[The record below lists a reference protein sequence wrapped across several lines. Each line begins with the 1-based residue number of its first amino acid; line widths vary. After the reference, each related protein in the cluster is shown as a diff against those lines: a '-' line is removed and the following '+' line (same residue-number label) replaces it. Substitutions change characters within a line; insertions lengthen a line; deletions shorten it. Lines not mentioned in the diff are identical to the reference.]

1 MDRQKI
7 LLIFVGAWI
16 SAGLLVWIL
25 YSSTKAPKV
34 EKTVGI
40 YAAARDMPAGTLLKK
55 TDLKLIKVPEND
67 VSKLAIRDVAQ
78 ALDHPLL
85 FPVSANE
92 PITLARIGSFT
103 GVDGLAASIEPGKR
117 AIAVPITEGSGV
129 AGLIQ
134 PRSHVD
140 VLFTRPGQPAEAVT
154 TTVLEDVIVL
164 AIGRNTEG
172 TSAAVTAAAQTVGQT
187 TRAAQAATLLVTP
200 EQARRVELAKNE
212 GKVSLA
218 LRNPLDHS
226 SAEDRG
232 TTTAREL
239 FPFVEKTVAKPA
251 PAVEKPVVVVEKKE
265 PPKPKAVVE
274 VFRGEKHSQEV
285 FP

>member
-1 MDRQKI
+1 MDRQKM

-34 EKTVGI
+34 EKTVSI
-40 YAAARDMPAGTLLKK
+40 QAAARDMSAGTLLRKA
-55 TDLKLIKVPEND
+55 DLKVIRVPEAD
-67 VSKLAIRDVAQ
+67 LPKMAIRDAAQ

-85 FPVSANE
+85 YPVNANE
-92 PITLARIGSFT
+92 PITLYRIGSTT

-117 AIAVPITEGSGV
+117 AIAVPFTDASGV

-140 VLFTRPGQPAEAVT
+140 VIFTRAGQSADAVA

-164 AIGRNTEG
+164 AIGRNTES
-172 TSAAVTAAAQTVGQT
+172 TSAAATAQQIGQT
-187 TRAAQAATLLVTP
+187 ARPTTQSATLLVTP
-200 EQARRVELAKNE
+200 DQARRLELAKNQ
-212 GKVSLA
+212 GKVSLT
-218 LRNPLDHS
+218 LRNPTDHKLDD
-226 SAEDRG
+226 DRAA
-232 TTTAREL
+232 TTAREL
-239 FPFVEKTVAKPA
+239 YPFPEKAVVKPAVVEKPA
-251 PAVEKPVVVVEKKE
+251 PVEVEKKE

-285 FP
+285 FR

>member
-1 MDRQKI
+1 MERQRI
-7 LLIFVGAWI
+7 LLIFIGAWI

-34 EKTVGI
+34 EKTI
-40 YAAARDMPAGTLLKK
+40 AIQAAARDMAAGTLLHKA
-55 TDLKLIKVPEND
+55 DLKVVRVPEND
-67 VSKLAIRDVAQ
+67 VPKLAIRDANQ
-78 ALDHPLL
+78 AVDHPLL

-92 PITLARIGSFT
+92 LITLARIGSST

-117 AIAVPITEGSGV
+117 AIAVPITDASGV

-140 VLFTRPGQPAEAVT
+140 VLFTRPGQPADAVT
-154 TTVLEDVIVL
+154 TTILEDAIVL

-172 TSAAVTAAAQTVGQT
+172 TSAAAAQSIAQT
-187 TRAAQAATLLVTP
+187 ARPSTTSATLLVTP
-200 EQARRVELAKNE
+200 EQAQRIELAKNQ
-212 GKVSLA
+212 GKISLA

-226 SAEDRG
+226 SAEDPG
-232 TTTAREL
+232 ATTSHELYPFTEVAR
-239 FPFVEKTVAKPA
+239 TKPA
-251 PAVEKPVVVVEKKE
+251 PVVDKPPVIVQKKE
-265 PPKPKAVVE
+265 PPKPKNVIDVY
-274 VFRGEKHSQEV
+274 RGEKHVQEV